1 MTISVSYNMIPMMM
15 LSRIEQEIA
24 WELQEGFRS
33 RGEMIDSV
41 EDLVLAI
48 LSASTFLCFTR
59 MNGREP
65 DS

>member
-48 LSASTFLCFTR
+48 LSASTFLCFMR
-59 MNGREP
+59 GKDN
-65 DS
+65 